1 MLGGPEHCRPDT
13 AVPDW
18 TFFTCCVLYCTLL
31 LCRAVQSVVDQTQ
44 QYPDWTFF
52 YTRLRRQTDGD
63 ESSFEYMK
71 EAGLEVEIGSS
82 FANLMIASECDY
94 FVGVLGSN
102 WNRLIN
108 ELRLTNGRLRTKYFA
123 LNFDEW

>member
-1 MLGGPEHCRPDT
+1 MLCCVVQSVIDQTELF
-13 AVPDW
+13 PDW
-18 TFFTCCVLYCTLL
+18 TFL
-31 LCRAVQSVVDQTQ
+31 
-44 QYPDWTFF
+44 
-52 YTRLRRQTDGD
+52 YTRLKRQSAQD

-82 FANLMIASECDY
+82 FANLMIASEADY

-102 WNRLIN
+102 WNRLLN

>member
-1 MLGGPEHCRPDT
+1 M
-13 AVPDW
+13 
-18 TFFTCCVLYCTLL
+18 CCNVLYFAV
-31 LCRAVQSVVDQTQ
+31 LCRLAVQSVVDQTELH
-44 QYPDWTFF
+44 PDWTFF
-52 YTRLRRQTDGD
+52 YTRLRRQTDED

-82 FANLMIASECDY
+82 FANLMVASQCDF

-108 ELRLTNGRLRTKYFA
+108 ELRLTNGRLRTKYYA